1 MLVYQPMKSS
11 ESAKRPSPDKKL
23 LKHLRTFR
31 GHSSLGH
38 KNHSGS
44 EKLSRMTLRCTPMWA
59 TLIEHS
65 WTVNAELL
73 VELRSKAELMT
84 MAGSHDVRQSVQ
96 FSAGVRQ
103 YVRAIDLRLL
113 SARPSSVALQTNCG
127 MTMNESRST
136 AKRKLT
142 MNSQRRKL

>member
-11 ESAKRPSPDKKL
+11 ESAKRPSPDKKS

-31 GHSSLGH
+31 GHSSLRH

-44 EKLSRMTLRCTPMWA
+44 EKLPRMTLRCTPMWA
-59 TLIEHS
+59 TLTEHS
-65 WTVNAELL
+65 VTVNAELL
-73 VELRSKAELMT
+73 VELVEVAEFSS
-84 MAGSHDVRQSVQ
+84 MAGSHDARQSVQ

-103 YVRAIDLRLL
+103 YIRAIDLRLL
-113 SARPSSVALQTNCG
+113 SARPSSVALQTNWG
-127 MTMNESRST
+127 MMTKAISNA

>member
-23 LKHLRTFR
+23 LKHLRAFR
-31 GHSSLGH
+31 GHSSLRH

-44 EKLSRMTLRCTPMWA
+44 ETLTRMTLRCTPIWA
-59 TLIEHS
+59 TPTEHS
-65 WTVNAELL
+65 VTVNAELL
-73 VELRSKAELMT
+73 VELRLKAELMT
-84 MAGSHDVRQSVQ
+84 MAGSHDARQSVQ
-96 FSAGVRQ
+96 FAAGVRQ
-103 YVRAIDLRLL
+103 YVRAIALRLL

-127 MTMNESRST
+127 MTMNENRST

>member
-31 GHSSLGH
+31 GHSSLRH

-44 EKLSRMTLRCTPMWA
+44 EKLPRMTLRCTPMWA
-59 TLIEHS
+59 TLTEHS
-65 WTVNAELL
+65 VTVNAELL
-73 VELRSKAELMT
+73 VELVEVAEFSS
-84 MAGSHDVRQSVQ
+84 MAGSHDARQSVQ

-103 YVRAIDLRLL
+103 YVRAIDLWLL